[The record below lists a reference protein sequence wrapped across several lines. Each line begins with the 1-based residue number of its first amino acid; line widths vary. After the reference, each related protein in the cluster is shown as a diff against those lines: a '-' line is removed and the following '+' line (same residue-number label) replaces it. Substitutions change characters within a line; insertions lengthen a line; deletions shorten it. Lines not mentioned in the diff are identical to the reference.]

1 MWRHSGAYLYSRT
14 QRGSEGSRRCRG
26 CRPSAPKV
34 LPGIGFAFRA
44 GSEGVINAACGSSP
58 LWWHTPPLSPCSG
71 GTMGAGQWRQ
81 FESLATM
88 ERKPYNRPVGV
99 EMHPF
104 CRLRRRLSTG
114 KRLTKFSVAFR
125 LPTNFVRL
133 PPRRGRFALRTA
145 FVLISISRHNAAKTS
160 PSGGSTA
167 VGGDRGAFP
176 AGAARLYGFPFRGA
190 EL

>member
-1 MWRHSGAYLYSRT
+1 MWRHSGAYLYSRI

-26 CRPSAPKV
+26 CRPSVPKV

-58 LWWHTPPLSPCSG
+58 PFGGIRHPLSPCSG
-71 GTMGAGQWRQ
+71 GTMGAGQWHQ

-160 PSGGSTA
+160 PLRGGKGTGF
-167 VGGDRGAFP
+167 VGERSDLRIQ
-176 AGAARLYGFPFRGA
+176 
-190 EL
+190 

>member
-1 MWRHSGAYLYSRT
+1 MPVGGETA
-14 QRGSEGSRRCRG
+14 EGCIPESKG
-26 CRPSAPKV
+26 VQAPSAP
-34 LPGIGFAFRA
+34 GFYRSCADAPTDGFCPQSGLVQR
-44 GSEGVINAACGSSP
+44 GVINAACGSSP
-58 LWWHTPPLSPCSG
+58 PFGGIRHPRSPCSG

-99 EMHPF
+99 EMHPL
-104 CRLRRRLSTG
+104 CRLWRRLSTG

-160 PSGGSTA
+160 PSGVA
-167 VGGDRGAFP
+167 K
-176 AGAARLYGFPFRGA
+176 
-190 EL
+190 ELDS